1 LNKGNPRISVIMP
14 VYNSE
19 ETVYFSIK
27 SVLNQTYSDFD
38 FIIVNDGSTDKSENI
53 ILSFKDERIKY
64 FKLDHKGRS
73 SASNYG
79 ISKATGEYIARIDAD
94 DMFISDKLSKQMQY
108 LDLHTEVDIMSSW
121 SVFYENTGLLR
132 FWKSPGSDLKIK
144 EKLKYLNPINHS
156 SVVCKRDIFL
166 TLSGYDESLDINEDY
181 DLWLRAGKHFR
192 FYCLQEYRVFSLLKK
207 DNFKKK
213 YNKDLVSLLTRN
225 ILDDPGINEKE
236 RNDLL
241 GRVEYYFGNTDEAR
255 KRLLKGN
262 IPVNI
267 KLLIYL
273 FLPGAVLNV
282 LRGKRLSLFMSTN
295 LFNVSSFRNTLKQML
310 SV

>member
-1 LNKGNPRISVIMP
+1 MP

-19 ETVYFSIK
+19 ETVYFSVK

-53 ILSFKDERIKY
+53 ILTFKDERIKY
-64 FKLDHKGRS
+64 FKLEHKGRS

-79 ISKATGEYIARIDAD
+79 ISKAMGEYIARIDAD
-94 DMFISDKLSKQMQY
+94 DMFLSDKLTKQIQY
-108 LDLHTEVDIMSSW
+108 LDLHPEVDIMSSW
-121 SVFYENTGLLR
+121 SVFYDNAGLLR

-181 DLWLRAGKHFR
+181 ELWLRAGKHFR
-192 FYCLQEYRVFSLLKK
+192 FYCLQEYLVFSLLKE

-213 YNKDLVSLLTRN
+213 YNEDLVSLLTKN
-225 ILDDPGINEKE
+225 IADEHNINEKE

-262 IPVNI
+262 IPANI
-267 KLLIYL
+267 NLLIYS
-273 FLPGAVLNV
+273 FLPGAVLNA

-295 LFNVSSFRNTLKQML
+295 LFNVSSYRNTLKQML
-310 SV
+310 RV

>member
-1 LNKGNPRISVIMP
+1 M
-14 VYNSE
+14 
-19 ETVYFSIK
+19 
-27 SVLNQTYSDFD
+27 
-38 FIIVNDGSTDKSENI
+38 
-53 ILSFKDERIKY
+53 
-64 FKLDHKGRS
+64 
-73 SASNYG
+73 
-79 ISKATGEYIARIDAD
+79 
-94 DMFISDKLSKQMQY
+94 QMQY
-108 LDLHTEVDIMSSW
+108 LDLHPEVDIMSSG
-121 SVFYENTGLLR
+121 SVFYDNSGKLR

-166 TLSGYDESLDINEDY
+166 TLSGYDENLDINEDY
-181 DLWLRAGKHFR
+181 DLWLRACKRFR
-192 FYCLQEYRVFSLLKK
+192 FYCLQEYLVFSLLKE

-213 YNKDLVSLLTRN
+213 YNEDLVSLLTKN
-225 ILDDPGINEKE
+225 IADEHNINEKE

-262 IPVNI
+262 ISGNI
-267 KLLIYL
+267 KLLIYS
-273 FLPGAVLNV
+273 FIPGAVLNV

-295 LFNVSSFRNTLKQML
+295 LFTVSSFRNTLKQML

>member
-1 LNKGNPRISVIMP
+1 LIKGNPRISVIMP
-14 VYNSE
+14 VYNTE
-19 ETVYFSIK
+19 ETVYSSVK
-27 SVLNQTYSDFD
+27 SVLNQTYSNFD

-64 FKLDHKGRS
+64 FKLEHMGRS

-94 DMFISDKLSKQMQY
+94 DMFLRDKLAKQMQY
-108 LDLHTEVDIMSSW
+108 LDLHPEVDIMFSW
-121 SVFYENTGLLR
+121 SVFYDKTGLLR

-144 EKLKYLNPINHS
+144 EKLMYLNPINHS

-166 TLSGYDESLDINEDY
+166 TLSGYDENLDINEDY
-181 DLWLRAGKHFR
+181 DLWLRACKHFR
-192 FYCLQEYRVFSLLKK
+192 FYCLQEYLVFSLLKE

-213 YNKDLVSLLTRN
+213 YNEDLVFLLTKN
-225 ILDDPGINEKE
+225 IADEHRINEKE

-241 GRVEYYFGNTDEAR
+241 GRVEYYFGNTVEAR
-255 KRLLKGN
+255 KRLSNGN
-262 IPVNI
+262 ITRNI
-267 KLLIYL
+267 KLLIYS
-273 FLPGAVLNV
+273 FIPGAVLNL
-282 LRGKRLSLFMSTN
+282 LRGKRLSLFLSTN
-295 LFNVSSFRNTLKQML
+295 LLNISSYRNTLKQML

>member
-1 LNKGNPRISVIMP
+1 MP

-27 SVLNQTYSDFD
+27 SVLNQTYSNFD
-38 FIIVNDGSTDKSENI
+38 FIIVNDGSTDKTENI
-53 ILSFKDERIKY
+53 ILSFKDERINY
-64 FKLDHKGRS
+64 FKLEHKGRS

-94 DMFISDKLSKQMQY
+94 DMFLSDKLTQQIQY
-108 LDLHTEVDIMSSW
+108 LDLHPDVDIMYCW
-121 SVFYENTGLLR
+121 SIFYDNAGLLR

-156 SVVCKRDIFL
+156 SVVCKRNIFQKL
-166 TLSGYDESLDINEDY
+166 YGYNESLDINEDY
-181 DLWLRAGKHFR
+181 ELWLRASKHFR
-192 FYCLQEYRVFSLLKK
+192 FYCLRKYMVFSLLRE

-213 YNKDLVSLLTRN
+213 YNEDLVSLLTKN
-225 ILDDPGINEKE
+225 SADEHNINEKE

-241 GRVEYYFGNTDEAR
+241 GRVEYYFGNTEEAR

-262 IPVNI
+262 IPANI
-267 KLLIYL
+267 KLLIYS
-273 FLPGAVLNV
+273 FIPRAVLNV
-282 LRGKRLSLFMSTN
+282 LRGKRLSLFLNFDIVYIYYFKNM
-295 LFNVSSFRNTLKQML
+295 LKKML
-310 SV
+310 NEQAPRLYY